1 MQCGWHGVLPVPE
14 IREQTSRWRPPHT
27 LSFLSGM
34 RPRPWLWPLSP
45 SIHLDHNAQQQ
56 KLESLPATKSLG
68 SFLLLGTTNIPACL
82 SCVTGTCVQR
92 TVGSDG
98 VAKIVCVWVGDSR
111 SHVAC
116 AASAPPACCT
126 RQTFYSFPVCHAAF
140 HSLLPPHP
148 NPFPPHHTTLSS
160 NLSAQSSDIQRSRN
174 ASDPWQTTAS
184 RRWLFLIIFSGNGLV
199 WVNKS

>member
-1 MQCGWHGVLPVPE
+1 MYFLYLKSE
-14 IREQTSRWRPPHT
+14 NRPNGDARFIPYPG
-27 LSFLSGM
+27 LRFSVSDAAY
-34 RPRPWLWPLSP
+34 PWLWPLSP
-45 SIHLDHNAQQQ
+45 SIHLDHNALQQ
-56 KLESLPATKSLG
+56 KLESLPATKSLE

-92 TVGSDG
+92 TVGGDG
-98 VAKIVCVWVGDSR
+98 VAEIVCVWRGGESR
-111 SHVAC
+111 GHVAC

-148 NPFPPHHTTLSS
+148 HPFPPHHTTLSS
-160 NLSAQSSDIQRSRN
+160 NLSAQSSDIKRSRN
-174 ASDPWQTTAS
+174 ASDPWQTTGS

-199 WVNKS
+199 GVNKP